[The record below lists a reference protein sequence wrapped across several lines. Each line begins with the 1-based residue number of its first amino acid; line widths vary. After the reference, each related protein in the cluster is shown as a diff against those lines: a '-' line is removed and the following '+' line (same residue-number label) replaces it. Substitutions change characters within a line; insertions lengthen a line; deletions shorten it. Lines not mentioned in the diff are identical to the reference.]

1 MQKIKNNKRLKT
13 LVAVAFIVAV
23 ALILVGLLSL
33 FAGTSSN
40 RVFTVTFN
48 TGGGS
53 IIASQEVTRGEVF
66 VLEKPIDPTRE
77 VYRFVYWE
85 LDGKK
90 FDFSK
95 PILSDLAL
103 VAKWKPI
110 TYNISFNSNGGS
122 MIPSQTIV
130 YGGKI
135 IKPSNPTRYGYFF
148 AGWFLSGKE
157 YDFTKVVESDLKLL
171 AKWKADKTEN
181 EGSVTKTYPVD
192 TTRPIITLLGRA
204 TENLANGATYTD
216 AGARAT
222 DDVDGDITAR
232 IIVAGD
238 RVNTANAGTY
248 VVTYNVNDA
257 AGNAA
262 AEVTR
267 KIIVA
272 KAIGVSRITLEPKF
286 STEYR
291 GAYHV
296 SIQATIFPE
305 NATNKNIV
313 WSSSNTSVATVVD
326 GEVTVKAVEYRDR
339 GLVIITATTVDG
351 AKTARAFVSTT
362 SEAETRAF
370 WSINEAFKEDIFD
383 TLDLTKEEDLRRVEG
398 PLNSETFDRMA
409 ANLPDV
415 EGKDIFLEKYISFRT
430 KVNAA
435 RATFNSMQ
443 IETAKEL
450 ISGASY
456 TMTQETATDEAII
469 KAAIESIIAREI
481 SKISF
486 YNEVRATVDKVE
498 YTPAVAGDALDP
510 AGING
515 TYTFTVDISNSS
527 ASGSTA
533 RLMMTIIAT
542 PFVDGT

>member
-1 MQKIKNNKRLKT
+1 M
-13 LVAVAFIVAV
+13 
-23 ALILVGLLSL
+23 
-33 FAGTSSN
+33 
-40 RVFTVTFN
+40 
-48 TGGGS
+48 
-53 IIASQEVTRGEVF
+53 
-66 VLEKPIDPTRE
+66 
-77 VYRFVYWE
+77 
-85 LDGKK
+85 
-90 FDFSK
+90 
-95 PILSDLAL
+95 
-103 VAKWKPI
+103 
-110 TYNISFNSNGGS
+110 
-122 MIPSQTIV
+122 
-130 YGGKI
+130 
-135 IKPSNPTRYGYFF
+135 
-148 AGWFLSGKE
+148 
-157 YDFTKVVESDLKLL
+157 
-171 AKWKADKTEN
+171 
-181 EGSVTKTYPVD
+181 
-192 TTRPIITLLGRA
+192 
-204 TENLANGATYTD
+204 
-216 AGARAT
+216 
-222 DDVDGDITAR
+222 
-232 IIVAGD
+232 
-238 RVNTANAGTY
+238 
-248 VVTYNVNDA
+248 
-257 AGNAA
+257 
-262 AEVTR
+262 
-267 KIIVA
+267 
-272 KAIGVSRITLEPKF
+272 
-286 STEYR
+286 
-291 GAYHV
+291 
-296 SIQATIFPE
+296 
-305 NATNKNIV
+305 
-313 WSSSNTSVATVVD
+313 
-326 GEVTVKAVEYRDR
+326 
-339 GLVIITATTVDG
+339 IITATTVDG